1 MEKVTDFMISVDV
14 KTTDRTIHKEFA
26 DADSLKVFLN
36 GAIDRND
43 IEKQLNNDR
52 RPRRVEKL

>member
-14 KTTDRTIHKEFA
+14 KTTDRTIHKEFT
-26 DADSLKVFLN
+26 DAESLKVFLN